1 MIGKLIA
8 GKLVK
13 TVATKLIAEKLK
25 IKIVTSV
32 GDLLVK
38 STKNKLDD
46 KIWSKVKK
54 TLREK

>member
-8 GKLVK
+8 GKLIK
-13 TVATKLIAEKLK
+13 KAAGKLIAEKLK

>member
-8 GKLVK
+8 GNLIKK
-13 TVATKLIAEKLK
+13 AANKLIGKKLK
-25 IKIVTSV
+25 IKIVSGI

-46 KIWSKVKK
+46 KVWNKIKK
-54 TLREK
+54 TLNDK